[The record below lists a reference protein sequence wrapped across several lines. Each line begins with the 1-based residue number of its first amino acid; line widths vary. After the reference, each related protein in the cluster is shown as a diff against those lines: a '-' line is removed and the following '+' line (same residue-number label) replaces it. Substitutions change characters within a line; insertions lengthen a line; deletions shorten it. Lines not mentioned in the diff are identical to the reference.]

1 MGLQRM
7 QSLAIQPGPT
17 ANYRPRTALI
27 FCPIFYPCCNSGPH
41 VLWNFLRSALSC
53 FCLLVCLLPGSGLST
68 SPFCGS
74 TLGGSTQYARPEP
87 APAIATEQSAPTQ
100 PPKHLLHCS
109 LVGMLCCCGSA
120 QLMRHLP
127 LARDHVLSPQPNKSE
142 GVSPG
147 YWGGP

>member
-1 MGLQRM
+1 M
-7 QSLAIQPGPT
+7 
-17 ANYRPRTALI
+17 
-27 FCPIFYPCCNSGPH
+27 
-41 VLWNFLRSALSC
+41 
-53 FCLLVCLLPGSGLST
+53 LVCLLPGSGLST

-147 YWGGP
+147 YWGDPKKGFYGRKLRCVAANKAWSRWKCELFILLTNSRWIIFRFSQIFF